1 MIFPIEP
8 PITGATFF
16 AISTNDGDTSQIQPS
31 VVKEIEELLICSL
44 IDQQVPE
51 YVTIS
56 NKFSQIGSPATIVT
70 EQKKD
75 TVANSGNYDGY
86 SAHPILGEDETSGS
100 LIYYKTED
108 VILNVRGGTIQQM
121 RSNLAGFGLKPH
133 VIDGLYRELQ
143 TLLYIS
149 SQQLVREPF
158 QGAVSEPGLEISKSM
173 L

>member
-1 MIFPIEP
+1 
-8 PITGATFF
+8 
-16 AISTNDGDTSQIQPS
+16 
-31 VVKEIEELLICSL
+31 
-44 IDQQVPE
+44 
-51 YVTIS
+51 
-56 NKFSQIGSPATIVT
+56 
-70 EQKKD
+70 
-75 TVANSGNYDGY
+75 
-86 SAHPILGEDETSGS
+86 
-100 LIYYKTED
+100 
-108 VILNVRGGTIQQM
+108 M